1 MQDYY
6 ICNRLDLLTWYNG
19 AIPEDKVYVKVG
31 GDHGKGNM
39 KFEYFQIGNVL
50 KPNSSKKTV
59 VFTIFE
65 AKDTWNNLRTIT
77 SRYKEQLEDPR
88 STKWEYVFF
97 MHNLIHCSY
106 IYITHSHAHTHMHTN
121 SMHIHTAVTQIQI
134 KGICCR
140 HSF

>member
-39 KFEYFQIGNVL
+39 KFEFQIGNVL

-77 SRYKEQLEDPR
+77 SRYKEQLEDLR